1 MCIFA
6 AKFNSKVPGTAK
18 DSEHARTLIITAV
31 VTDKSTTETITIALQ
46 SSSPMPTISTTLKE
60 SETST
65 TKIRRLALEIGSPLF
80 YGLVAVGS
88 TIILVL
94 LLCVIGVSIFAC
106 RRGCK
111 CVFNTT

>member
-18 DSEHARTLIITAV
+18 DSEHAQTLITTTV
-31 VTDKSTTETITIALQ
+31 VTDKSTTETTTVALQ

-60 SETST
+60 SETNT
-65 TKIRRLALEIGSPLF
+65 TKIRRFALEIGSPLF
-80 YGLVAVGS
+80 YILVAMGS
-88 TIILVL
+88 TIILIL
-94 LLCVIGVSIFAC
+94 LLCVIGVSILAC